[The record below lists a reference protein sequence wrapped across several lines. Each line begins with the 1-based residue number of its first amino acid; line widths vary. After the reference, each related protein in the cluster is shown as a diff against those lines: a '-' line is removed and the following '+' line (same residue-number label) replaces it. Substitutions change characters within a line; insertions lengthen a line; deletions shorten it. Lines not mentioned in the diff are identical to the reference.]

1 MTSLLSSIDW
11 VVVLQIVWIDLILSG
26 DNAIVIALACRGL
39 PENQKRIGM
48 VFGVAT
54 AILLRIIFASI
65 VTLILDVPYIRT
77 VGGVLLI
84 WIAIKLIL
92 PEEEEHHQNKGEA
105 KTLLKVIF
113 TIAVADAAMSLDNVL
128 AVAAAAHGSIPLIIF
143 GIVLAIPLLFI
154 GSSFLLNVFTRY
166 PILIW
171 FGGGLLGWISG
182 HLLFTDIGTQ
192 AIFAFMN
199 EENGFIGSVACAV
212 LVIVTARILTKKRE
226 KEI

>member
-1 MTSLLSSIDW
+1 MGSFLGAIDW

-39 PENQKRIGM
+39 PQKQKRIGM
-48 VFGVAT
+48 FFGVAT

-77 VGGVLLI
+77 IGGILLI

-92 PEEEEHHQNKGEA
+92 PEDENHHQDKGEA
-105 KTLLKVIF
+105 KTLVKVIF
-113 TIAVADAAMSLDNVL
+113 TIAIADAAMSLDNVL

-154 GSSFLLNVFTRY
+154 GSSFLLNVFSKY
-166 PILIW
+166 PVLIW

-182 HLLFTDIGTQ
+182 HLLFTDKGNQ
-192 AIFAFMN
+192 VIFSFMN
-199 EENGFIGSVACAV
+199 EDNGFIGSVSCAV
-212 LVIVTARILTKKRE
+212 LVVVTARVLVKSRKKD
-226 KEI
+226 I

>member
-1 MTSLLSSIDW
+1 MESFLGTIDW
-11 VVVLQIVWIDLILSG
+11 VIVLQIVWIDLILSG

-39 PENQKRIGM
+39 PENQKKIGM

-77 VGGVLLI
+77 IGGILLL

-92 PEEEEHHQNKGEA
+92 PEEEDHHQDKGEA
-105 KTLLKVIF
+105 KTLIKVIF
-113 TIAVADAAMSLDNVL
+113 TIAVADVAMSLDNVL

-154 GSSFLLNVFTRY
+154 GSSFLLSVFTKY

-192 AIFAFMN
+192 AIFTFMN

-212 LVIVTARILTKKRE
+212 LVIVTARILTKARK
-226 KEI
+226 KEV